1 MLISLMISGAWAS
14 TGYPDEIA
22 SYLGVSCTPVCT
34 VCHATNSGGSG
45 TVTQPFGIAMEDR
58 GLTGGS
64 NNTSLTD
71 ALDQMTADVVDSDG
85 DGTIDTDDLV
95 GGVDPNTGTAFCDV
109 VSPIYGCS
117 TAPAGSAAAGLVGAL
132 LGLAT
137 TLTLRR
143 R

>member
-14 TGYPDEIA
+14 TGYPGEIA
-22 SYLGVSCTPVCT
+22 SYLGVPCTPVCT

-45 TVTQPFGIAMEDR
+45 TVTQAFGVAMEDR

-71 ALDQMTADVVDSDG
+71 ALDQMTADAVDSDG

-95 GGVDPNTGTAFCDV
+95 GGVDPNTGIAFCDV
-109 VSPIYGCS
+109 VSPIYGCT
-117 TAPAGSAAAGLVGAL
+117 TAPVGSAAAGLVGAL

>member
-14 TGYPDEIA
+14 SGYPGEIA
-22 SYLGVSCTPVCT
+22 SYLGVTCTPVCT
-34 VCHATNSGGSG
+34 ICHATNNGGSG
-45 TVTQPFGIAMEDR
+45 TVTEPFGIAMADR

-64 NNTSLTD
+64 NTTSLHD
-71 ALDQMTADVVDSDG
+71 ALDQMTADVVDSNN
-85 DGTIDTDDLV
+85 DGTIDTDDLIS
-95 GGVDPNTGTAFCDV
+95 GVDPNTGTAFCDV

-117 TAPAGSAAAGLVGAL
+117 TAPAGSATAGLVGAL
-132 LGLAT
+132 FGLAT